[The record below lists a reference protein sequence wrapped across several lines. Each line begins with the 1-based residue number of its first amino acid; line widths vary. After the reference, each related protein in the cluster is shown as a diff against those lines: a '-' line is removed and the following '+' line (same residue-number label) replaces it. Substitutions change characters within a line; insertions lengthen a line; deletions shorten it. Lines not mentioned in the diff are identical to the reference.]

1 MVRWER
7 VREEGMEK
15 GTDSMIHPGI
25 VRLTVSGSSS
35 LSSCGG
41 VDSQYSGLE
50 EREVR
55 WSQDHTET

>member
-1 MVRWER
+1 
-7 VREEGMEK
+7 MEK

-25 VRLTVSGSSS
+25 ACLTVSGSSS

-41 VDSQYSGLE
+41 VDSQYSGLG

-55 WSQDHTET
+55 WSKDHKENRETDR

>member
-1 MVRWER
+1 
-7 VREEGMEK
+7 MEK
-15 GTDSMIHPGI
+15 GTDSMTYPGI
-25 VRLTVSGSSS
+25 VCLTVSGSSS